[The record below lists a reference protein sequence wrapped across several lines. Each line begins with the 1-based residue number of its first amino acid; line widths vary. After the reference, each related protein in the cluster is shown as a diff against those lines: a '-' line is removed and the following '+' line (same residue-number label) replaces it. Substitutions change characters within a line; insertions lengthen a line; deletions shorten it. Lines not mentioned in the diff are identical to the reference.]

1 MSQKRIEFIDLAK
14 GICILL
20 VVLGHCGAP
29 IYIPGLE
36 IVRMPLYFILSGL
49 FFKDYGGG
57 LNFFIKK
64 TNKILIPFLF
74 FYLVGCIAYYGIK
87 TFAPELLVTDA
98 GGLLDVFTNRQFFN
112 GPIWFL
118 LCLFW
123 CNIIFCQITLNIKK
137 DSARIS
143 LVALLGFIGW
153 LLGEKGIFV
162 PMFIDV
168 ALTALPFFA
177 FGYYLKKS
185 EILYPNKMDRYNI
198 VFAILFWSA
207 AYLLTRTT
215 EYRLSFHYN
224 GLEGWSTYFIS
235 ITSVLAVLFLCKT
248 IRHIPFISYCGRYSI
263 VLLCVHHMIY
273 RPLMVLLPKTG
284 IELLSDKWSIA
295 IITLLLSALCIPV
308 CKKLI
313 PWFIAQKDLI
323 KVPQKREKNVN

>member
-20 VVLGHCGAP
+20 VVLGHCGVP
-29 IYIPGLE
+29 INIPGLE

-57 LNFFIKK
+57 YNFFIKK

-74 FYLVGCIAYYGIK
+74 FYLVGCAVLYGLKLFSPQLAI
-87 TFAPELLVTDA
+87 TEARGIFDIF
-98 GGLLDVFTNRQFFN
+98 DNRQFFN

-123 CNIIFCQITLNIKK
+123 CNIIFCQITLNVKK
-137 DSARIS
+137 DSVRIP
-143 LVALLGFIGW
+143 LVVLLGFIGW

-207 AYLLTRTT
+207 AHLLTRTT

-273 RPLMVLLPKTG
+273 RPLMVLLPQTG

-323 KVPQKREKNVN
+323 KLPQKGA

>member
-14 GICILL
+14 GICIVL
-20 VVLGHCGAP
+20 VVIGHCGAP
-29 IYIPGLE
+29 INIPGFE

-57 LNFFIKK
+57 VNFFIKK
-64 TNKILIPFLF
+64 MNKILIPFLF
-74 FYLVGCIAYYGIK
+74 FYLVGCFAYYGIK
-87 TFAPELLVTDA
+87 AFAPRLLVTDA
-98 GGLLDVFTNRQFFN
+98 GGILDIFTNRQFFN

-123 CNIIFCQITLNIKK
+123 CNIIFSQITINVKK
-137 DSARIS
+137 DSARIP
-143 LVALLGFIGW
+143 LVVLLGFIGW
-153 LLGEKGIFV
+153 FLGEKGIFV

-185 EILYPNKMDRYNI
+185 EILYPNKLDRYNI

-207 AYLLTRTT
+207 AYIMTRTT

-224 GLEGWSTYFIS
+224 GLEGWSTYLIS

-248 IRHIPFISYCGRYSI
+248 INHIPFISYCGRYSI

-284 IELLSDKWSIA
+284 IEFLSEKWSIA
-295 IITLLLSALCIPV
+295 IITLLLSVLCIPI
-308 CKKLI
+308 CKRLI

-323 KVPQKREKNVN
+323 KLPEKQ

>member
-20 VVLGHCGAP
+20 VVLGHCGVP
-29 IYIPGLE
+29 INIPGLE

-57 LNFFIKK
+57 YNFFIKK

-74 FYLVGCIAYYGIK
+74 FYLVGCAALYALK
-87 TFAPELLVTDA
+87 AFAPHLLVTDA
-98 GGLLDVFTNRQFFN
+98 KGIFDIFDNRQFFN

-123 CNIIFCQITLNIKK
+123 CNIIFCQITLNVKK
-137 DSARIS
+137 DSARIP

-153 LLGEKGIFV
+153 FLGEKGIFV

-198 VFAILFWSA
+198 VFAILFWGA

-248 IRHIPFISYCGRYSI
+248 IKHIPFVSYCGRYSI
-263 VLLCVHHMIY
+263 VLLCVHHLIY

-284 IELLSDKWSIA
+284 VEQLSSNWSIA

-308 CKKLI
+308 FKKLI

-323 KVPQKREKNVN
+323 KLPQKTVKNVN

>member
-20 VVLGHCGAP
+20 VVLGHCGVP
-29 IYIPGLE
+29 INIPGLE

-57 LNFFIKK
+57 YNFFIKK

-74 FYLVGCIAYYGIK
+74 FYFVGCAIFYVLKA
-87 TFAPELLVTDA
+87 FAPQLAVTEARGIFDIF
-98 GGLLDVFTNRQFFN
+98 DNRQFFN

-123 CNIIFCQITLNIKK
+123 CNIIFCQITLYVKK
-137 DSARIS
+137 DSARIP

-153 LLGEKGIFV
+153 FLGEKGVFV

-198 VFAILFWSA
+198 VFAILFWGA

-224 GLEGWSTYFIS
+224 GLEGWSTYLIS

-248 IRHIPFISYCGRYSI
+248 IKHIPFVSYCGRYSI
-263 VLLCVHHMIY
+263 VLLCVHHLIY

-284 IELLSDKWSIA
+284 VEQLSSNWSIA
-295 IITLLLSALCIPV
+295 IITLLFSALCIPI

-323 KVPQKREKNVN
+323 KLPQKRQ

>member
-29 IYIPGLE
+29 ISIPGLE

-57 LNFFIKK
+57 YNFFIKK

-74 FYLVGCIAYYGIK
+74 FYLVGCAIFYGLK
-87 TFAPELLVTDA
+87 AFAPQLLVTDA
-98 GGLLDVFTNRQFFN
+98 KGIFDIFDNRQFFN

-123 CNIIFCQITLNIKK
+123 CNIIFCQITLNVKK
-137 DSARIS
+137 DSVRVP

-153 LLGEKGIFV
+153 YLGEKGVFV

-185 EILYPNKMDRYNI
+185 EILYPNKLDRYNI
-198 VFAILFWSA
+198 VFAILFWGA
-207 AYLLTRTT
+207 AYLMTRTT

-248 IRHIPFISYCGRYSI
+248 IKHIPFVSYCGRYSI

-284 IELLSDKWSIA
+284 VALLSDKWSIA
-295 IITLLLSALCIPV
+295 IITLLLSALCIPI

-323 KVPQKREKNVN
+323 KLPQKKA

>member
-20 VVLGHCGAP
+20 VVLGHCGVP
-29 IYIPGLE
+29 INIPGLE

-57 LNFFIKK
+57 YNFFIKK

-74 FYLVGCIAYYGIK
+74 FYFVGCVIFYGLK
-87 TFAPELLVTDA
+87 AFAPQLAVTEARGIFDIF
-98 GGLLDVFTNRQFFN
+98 DNRQFFN

-123 CNIIFCQITLNIKK
+123 CNIIFCQITLNVKK
-137 DSARIS
+137 DSVRIP
-143 LVALLGFIGW
+143 LVVLLGFIGW
-153 LLGEKGIFV
+153 FLGEKGIFV

-198 VFAILFWSA
+198 VFAILFWGA

-224 GLEGWSTYFIS
+224 GLEGWSTYLIS

-248 IRHIPFISYCGRYSI
+248 IKHIPFVSYCGRYSI
-263 VLLCVHHMIY
+263 VLLCVHHLIY

-284 IELLSDKWSIA
+284 VALLSDKWSIA
-295 IITLLLSALCIPV
+295 IITLLLSALCIPI

-323 KVPQKREKNVN
+323 KLPQKRQ

>member
-14 GICILL
+14 GICIIL
-20 VVLGHCGAP
+20 VVIGHCGAP
-29 IYIPGLE
+29 VVIPGLE

-57 LNFFIKK
+57 YNFFIRK
-64 TNKILIPFLF
+64 TNKILIPFIF
-74 FYLVGCIAYYGIK
+74 FYLMGCIAYYGIELV
-87 TFAPELLVTDA
+87 APDLLVTEA
-98 GGLLDVFTNRQFFN
+98 RGILDIFNNRQFFN

-123 CNIIFCQITLNIKK
+123 CNILFSQITLNIKK
-137 DSARIS
+137 DSLRLL
-143 LVALLGFIGW
+143 LVALLGFTGW
-153 LLGEKGIFV
+153 FLGDKGIFV

-177 FGYYLKKS
+177 FGFYLKKS
-185 EILYPNKMDRYNI
+185 EILYPNKYDKFNVLFVI
-198 VFAILFWSA
+198 GFWSI
-207 AYLLTRTT
+207 AYLLTIKT
-215 EYRLSFHYN
+215 EYRLSLHYN
-224 GLEGWSTYFIS
+224 GLEGWSTYIIS
-235 ITSVLAVLFLCKT
+235 ICSVLAILFLCK
-248 IRHIPFISYCGRYSI
+248 IIKHIPFVSYCGRYSI

-284 IELLSDKWSIA
+284 IALLSDRWSIA
-295 IITLLLSALCIPV
+295 IITLLLSVLCIPV

-323 KVPQKREKNVN
+323 KLPQKKA

>member
-1 MSQKRIEFIDLAK
+1 MPQKRIEFIDLAK
-14 GICILL
+14 GVCIIM
-20 VVLGHCGAP
+20 VVIGHCGAHFN
-29 IYIPGLE
+29 IPGLE

-57 LNFFIKK
+57 YNFLIKK

-74 FYLVGCIAYYGIK
+74 FYLVGCAAFYGIK
-87 TFAPELLVTDA
+87 YLAPQLLVTDA
-98 GGLLDVFTNRQFFN
+98 GGILDIFNNRQFFN

-123 CNIIFCQITLNIKK
+123 CNIIFSQITLNVKK
-137 DSARIS
+137 DWLRIV

-153 LLGEKGIFV
+153 FLGAKEVFF

-168 ALTALPFFA
+168 AFTALPFFA

-185 EILYPNKMDRYNI
+185 EILYPNRLDRYNLI
-198 VFAILFWSA
+198 FAALFWA
-207 AYLLTRTT
+207 VAFVLTRTT
-215 EYRLSFHYN
+215 DYRLSLHYN
-224 GLEGWSTYFIS
+224 GLEGWSTYLIS

-248 IRHIPFISYCGRYSI
+248 IKHIPFVSYVGRYSI

-284 IELLSDKWSIA
+284 IELLSSNWSIA

-313 PWFIAQKDLI
+313 PWFVAQKDLI
-323 KVPQKREKNVN
+323 KLPQKREKNVN

>member
-1 MSQKRIEFIDLAK
+1 MAQKRIEFIDLAK
-14 GICILL
+14 GVCITL
-20 VVLGHCGAP
+20 VVLGHCGVP
-29 IYIPGLE
+29 INIPGLE

-74 FYLVGCIAYYGIK
+74 FYLVGYAVHYGIK
-87 TFAPELLVTDA
+87 VFAPQLLVTDA
-98 GGLLDVFTNRQFFN
+98 GGILDIFTNRQFFN

-123 CNIIFCQITLNIKK
+123 CNIIFSQITINVKK
-137 DSARIS
+137 ES
-143 LVALLGFIGW
+143 LRVTIVAILGFIGW
-153 LLGEKGIFV
+153 FLGQKGVFI

-185 EILYPNKMDRYNI
+185 EILYPNRLDRYNI
-198 VFAILFWSA
+198 VFAILFWCI
-207 AYLLTRTT
+207 AYILTRTT
-215 EYRLSFHYN
+215 EYRLSLHYN
-224 GLEGWSTYFIS
+224 GLQGWSTYIIS
-235 ITSVLAVLFLCKT
+235 IASVLSALFICKT
-248 IRHIPFISYCGRYSI
+248 IKYIPFVSYCGRYSI

-273 RPLMVLLPKTG
+273 RPLMVLLPKTSV
-284 IELLSDKWSIA
+284 ELLSNRWSIA

-323 KVPQKREKNVN
+323 KQPPQKT

>member
-20 VVLGHCGAP
+20 VVLGHCGTP
-29 IYIPGLE
+29 INIPGLE
-36 IVRMPLYFILSGL
+36 IVRMPLYFIISGL

-74 FYLVGCIAYYGIK
+74 FYLLGCAAYYGIK
-87 TFAPELLVTDA
+87 TFAPQLLVTDA
-98 GGLLDVFTNRQFFN
+98 DGILDIFTNRQFFN

-153 LLGEKGIFV
+153 LLGEKGFFV